1 MQVVVVG
8 LSHKTAP
15 IGLLERVAIGEEMLP
30 KALYQ
35 LATYEHVLEAAVL
48 STCNRVEVYAVVSRF
63 HGGVQ
68 DVRNFLSE
76 FCHVAPEDLA
86 DHLYTYYDD
95 AAVRHLLRV
104 AAGIDSLVVGESE
117 ILGQVRRAY
126 QVALAE
132 GSAQRLLGAAFRRAL
147 KTGKRARS
155 ETGIAK
161 NPASVSSA
169 AVELARRAL
178 PGGSL
183 TGRRVVVVGAG
194 KMGRLAARALIHSG
208 AGNVAVINRSPE
220 RARELAAE
228 LGVEPLPFS
237 ALAGAL
243 VDADIVICSTTSPAV
258 IVPRPLV
265 ERALGERRADG
276 PLFIVDI
283 AVPRDVDPEVA
294 SLPGVVL
301 RDIEDLKGVV
311 EASLGSRMSEIAA
324 VEQIV
329 DEELGGFLDWQSA
342 SEIGPTI
349 AQVVGRAEAIRRA
362 ELERLAGRLSSLNEE
377 QRAAVEQLT
386 RRIAAKILH
395 GPIDKARELASA
407 KQGHLYLSALRELFE
422 LDEQDGADGLPT

>member
-8 LSHKTAP
+8 LNHKTAP
-15 IGLLERVAIGEEMLP
+15 IGLLERVAVAEQALP
-30 KALYQ
+30 KALHQ
-35 LATYEHVLEAAVL
+35 LQTYEHVLEAALL
-48 STCNRVEVYAVVSRF
+48 STCNRAEVYAVVSRF

-68 DVRNFLSE
+68 DVRNFFSE

-86 DHLYTYYDD
+86 DNLYTYYDD
-95 AAVRHLLRV
+95 SAVRHLLRV
-104 AAGIDSLVVGESE
+104 ASGIDSLVVGESE

-147 KTGKRARS
+147 RTGKRARR

-169 AVELARRAL
+169 AVELARRAM
-178 PGGSL
+178 PGRSL
-183 TGRRVVVVGAG
+183 AGRRVLVVGAG
-194 KMGRLAARALIHSG
+194 KMGRLAARALTRSG
-208 AGNVAVINRSPE
+208 AGEVVVINRSPE

-228 LGVEPLPFS
+228 LGVEPLPF
-237 ALAGAL
+237 GAL
-243 VDADIVICSTTSPAV
+243 EDALVSADILICSTTSPAAV
-258 IVPRPLV
+258 VRRALV
-265 ERALGERRADG
+265 ERALARRRAGG

-301 RDIEDLKGVV
+301 RDIEHLKGVV
-311 EASLGSRMSEIAA
+311 EASLGSRMSEVAA
-324 VEQIV
+324 VERIV
-329 DEELGGFLDWQSA
+329 DEELGRFLEWQSA

-349 AQVVGRAEAIRRA
+349 AEIVGRVESIRRA
-362 ELERLAGRLSSLNEE
+362 EFERLSGRLAALSDE

-395 GPIDKARELASA
+395 GPIDKARALASA

-422 LDEQDGADGLPT
+422 LDERDGADDLPT